1 MKSDTTRF
9 KEPSMQTIKQTA
21 HELIDHLPDQ
31 ATWDDVMYSLYVRQK
46 IEEGLKDVE
55 AGRVVTHEEAKRR
68 LLDKQP

>member
-1 MKSDTTRF
+1 
-9 KEPSMQTIKQTA
+9 MQTIKQTA